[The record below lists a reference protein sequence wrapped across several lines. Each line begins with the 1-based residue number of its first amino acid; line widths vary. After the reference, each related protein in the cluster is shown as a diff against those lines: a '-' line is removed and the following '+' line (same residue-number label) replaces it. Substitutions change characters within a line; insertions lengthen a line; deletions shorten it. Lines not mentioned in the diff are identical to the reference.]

1 MLTEADQSRISS
13 WRCAGSYAGPV
24 IDTAAAP
31 VPASAPAP
39 TKRRRW
45 PWFLGI
51 IAIILVLILATLSSF
66 LQWTVKRS
74 WPQTD
79 GTIEVTG
86 LAAPVDVFRDELGIP
101 TIYGDSL
108 ADLMYAE
115 GYVHAQDRFWE
126 MDVRRHITAGRLSE
140 MFGESQVPTDA
151 FLRTLGWRRIAEQE
165 VPMLSD
171 TSRLMLESY
180 AAGVNAYLAGRA
192 KSDISL
198 DYAVLGLTNPG
209 YLIEEWT
216 PADSVAWLKALAWD
230 LRGNMT
236 EEIYRVVLASATS
249 VERAEQVFPPY
260 PFDRNR
266 PIVEGGTVTDD
277 AYAPAA
283 VGPTAT
289 AAAAA
294 MRVTPEEVP
303 GIAGTLQGVLAASS
317 LLDPWLGGSGK
328 GIGSNSWAVDGRHTT
343 TGKPILA
350 NDPHLAPSMPSLW
363 YQANLRCR
371 TVTPECPVAVGGW
384 TMAGLPGVFIGHTDR
399 FAWGFTNTGP
409 DVTDLVLT
417 KVEGDAYEYDGALVP
432 LDVRTERIQVAGGE
446 PVDITIR
453 STESGPII
461 SDVIEAGENYATIG
475 AEAPVPAPGYADA
488 GDPGSD
494 YAVAL
499 RWTALEPGTTFDAFA
514 LLNSAQDFAAF
525 REAASILEVPAQNL
539 LYADVDGNIG
549 YQMPGRIPI
558 REGYDGKWP
567 VPGWSSELGWNGHI
581 PFEALPWAYNPPEG
595 WIVTAN
601 QAVIGPE
608 YPYFITDDWS
618 YGARSQRIVDLLTAQ
633 IEEGRAF
640 TIADMQAL
648 QMDSWNSNADFL
660 VPRIADMPVQEAT
673 RAGVA
678 LLSGWDYQQGIDS
691 APAAYFNAFWRQII
705 TRMFDSKTGT
715 EITSASGDDQ
725 FFEVMRTLW
734 DRPDDPWWDDPLT
747 AETEGRDA
755 VVTASLDAAYQDM
768 VSLQGDDPASWRWG
782 ALHNLLLEH
791 GTLGASGIA
800 PIEALFNRGPID
812 TAGGSGIVNATGW
825 TPSEGFEV
833 TWVPSMRQV
842 VDLANFDNSTW
853 VNLTG
858 NSGHAFNPNYEDQV
872 DAWQSGAQFPWAWT
886 PEAIDQSEEATLTLT
901 PTG

>member
-1 MLTEADQSRISS
+1 VT
-13 WRCAGSYAGPV
+13 
-24 IDTAAAP
+24 DTVLP
-31 VPASAPAP
+31 R
-39 TKRRRW
+39 KRRRW
-45 PWFLGI
+45 PW
-51 IAIILVLILATLSSF
+51 ILATLAIVLVLVVATISSF
-66 LQWTVKRS
+66 LQWSVKRS
-74 WPQTD
+74 WPQTS
-79 GTIEVTG
+79 GTIELPG
-86 LAAPVDVFRDELGIP
+86 LAAPVDVVRDELGIP

-108 ADLMYAE
+108 ADLMFAQ

-126 MDVRRHITAGRLSE
+126 MDVRRHITSGRLSE

-165 VPMLSD
+165 VPMLND
-171 TSRLMLESY
+171 TSRLMLDSY
-180 AAGVNAYLAGRA
+180 SAGVNAYLADRP

-198 DYAVLGLTNPG
+198 EYVVLGLNNPG
-209 YLIEEWT
+209 YMIEQWT

-236 EEIYRVVLASATS
+236 DEIYRVVLAAATS
-249 VERAEQVFPPY
+249 AEQAEQVFPPY
-260 PFDRNR
+260 PYDRHR
-266 PIVEGGTVTDD
+266 PIVEGGTVDGD
-277 AYAPAA
+277 AYEP
-283 VGPTAT
+283 T

-294 MRVTPEEVP
+294 MRVMPEEVP
-303 GIAGTLQGVLAASS
+303 GIADTLQGVLAASA
-317 LLDPWLGGSGK
+317 LLEPWMGPHVK

-343 TGKPILA
+343 TGKPLLA

-371 TVTPECPVAVGGW
+371 AVTEQCPVAVGGW

-417 KVEGDAYEYDGALVP
+417 KVEGAAYEYDGELVP
-432 LDVRTERIQVAGGE
+432 LQVRTERIQVAGGD

-461 SDVIEAGENYATIG
+461 SEVLDAGETYATIG
-475 AEAPVPAPGYADA
+475 AEAPVPAPGYADVA
-488 GDPGSD
+488 GATGD

-499 RWTALEPGTTFDAFA
+499 RWTALQPGTTFDAFA
-514 LLNSAQDFAAF
+514 LLNSAQDFEAF
-525 REAASILEVPAQNL
+525 REAAAILEVPAQNL

-558 REGYDGKWP
+558 RTGYDGRWP
-567 VPGWSSELGWNGHI
+567 VPGWSSELGWDGYI
-581 PFEALPWAYNPPEG
+581 PFESLPWTYNPPEG

-601 QAVIGPE
+601 QAVIGPD

-618 YGARSQRIVDLLTAQ
+618 YGSRSQRLVDLLTAQ
-633 IEEGRAF
+633 IAEGRPF

-648 QMDSWNSNADFL
+648 QMDNFSANAEFL
-660 VPRIADMPVQEAT
+660 VPRIASMPVQEAT
-673 RAGVA
+673 RGGMG
-678 LLSGWDYQQGIDS
+678 LLEDWDYQQGIDS
-691 APAAYFNAFWRQII
+691 APAAYFNAFWRQLI
-705 TRMFDSKTGT
+705 TRMFDSKTGD
-715 EITSASGDDQ
+715 EIATASGDDQ

-747 AETEGRDA
+747 EAVEGRDA
-755 VVTASLDAAYQDM
+755 VMTASLDAAYTDM
-768 VSLQGDDPASWRWG
+768 VSLQGDAPASWRWG
-782 ALHNLLLEH
+782 ALHNLTLQH

-800 PIEALFNRGPID
+800 PIEMLFNRGPID

-842 VDLANFDNSTW
+842 VDLSNFDNSTW

-858 NSGHAFNPNYEDQV
+858 NSGHAFNPNYADQV
-872 DAWQSGAQFPWAWT
+872 DAWQSGSQFPWAWSASAV
-886 PEAIDQSEEATLTLT
+886 EQSAEATLRLA
-901 PTG
+901 PAP